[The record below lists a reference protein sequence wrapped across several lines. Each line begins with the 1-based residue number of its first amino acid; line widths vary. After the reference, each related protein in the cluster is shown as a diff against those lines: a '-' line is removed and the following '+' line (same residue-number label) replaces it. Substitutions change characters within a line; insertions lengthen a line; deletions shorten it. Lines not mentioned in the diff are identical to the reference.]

1 MRRGEIWSVTGR
13 GYASKPRPVLVVQ
26 SNGTL
31 PLHDSVAV
39 CLLTSVERDDACRV
53 RIEDLPETGLMRA
66 SWVMADKILAVRK
79 DELGFRIGELSAAD
93 MTRVSQALRT
103 VLGL

>member
-1 MRRGEIWSVTGR
+1 MRRGEIWSVAGR

-26 SNGTL
+26 SDGTL
-31 PLHDSVAV
+31 PSYDSVVV

-53 RIEDLPETGLMRA
+53 RIEDLPETGLRRA

-79 DELGFRIGELSAAD
+79 DELGSRIGKLPDAD
-93 MTRVSQALRT
+93 MTRVSRALRT